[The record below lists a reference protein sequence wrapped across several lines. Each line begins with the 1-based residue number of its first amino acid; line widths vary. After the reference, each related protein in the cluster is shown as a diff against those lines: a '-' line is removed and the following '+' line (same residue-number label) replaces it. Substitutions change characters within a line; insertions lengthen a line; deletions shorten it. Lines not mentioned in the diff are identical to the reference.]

1 MTRELLAL
9 LTLVRR
15 GHLARQA
22 RSLISQTMVMLL
34 LRRSIL
40 ASSISISLYRIKV
53 TLELQSKQ
61 QSIANTLAN
70 IDTCCT
76 YFKKEVINKRN

>member
-22 RSLISQTMVMLL
+22 RSLNSQTMVMLL
-34 LRRSIL
+34 KTIDTSEFYFYKF
-40 ASSISISLYRIKV
+40 ISIKV

-61 QSIANTLAN
+61 QSIANKLVN
-70 IDTCCT
+70 IDTCCIH
-76 YFKKEVINKRN
+76 FKKEVIVKHN

>member
-34 LRRSIL
+34 KTIDTSEFYFDKF
-40 ASSISISLYRIKV
+40 ISIKV

-61 QSIANTLAN
+61 QSIANKLVN
-70 IDTCCT
+70 IDTCCIH
-76 YFKKEVINKRN
+76 FKKEVIVKHN